1 MDTIFMNSENTKIS
15 DAHRLLLNL
24 LDKTSLK
31 NDKYVAL
38 STFKIY
44 YTWRNIIKSYKNTK
58 FQISGPTWIE
68 ELELPD
74 WSYSVSAIQD
84 NFESIL
90 KNIRQLLI
98 ILQ

>member
-1 MDTIFMNSENTKIS
+1 MDTIFMNSENSKIS
-15 DAHRLLLNL
+15 DSHRLSLNL
-24 LDKTSLK
+24 LDKTNLK

-38 STFKIY
+38 STFSIY
-44 YTWRNIIKSYKNTK
+44 YTWRNKIKSYKNPK

-74 WSYSVSAIQD
+74 GSYSVSAIQY
-84 NFESIL
+84 NFEYIL